1 MGYAHHRAQS
11 HQPAR
16 KVTAPKLS
24 APQPLADRH
33 QIAGFAS
40 GEPSLDDWLKRRA
53 ARKQV
58 NGASRTYL
66 VCETDTVIGYYCL
79 AAGAI
84 GHAEAPSTVKRNR
97 PDPVP
102 VLVLGRL
109 AIHKDH
115 HQKGIGTALLND
127 AIRRAIQAASIA
139 GVTALLVHAISE
151 QARRFYLSRGFI
163 ESPVKPMTLC
173 LLLATVEQALCEL

>member
-1 MGYAHHRAQS
+1 M
-11 HQPAR
+11 
-16 KVTAPKLS
+16 LS

-33 QIAGFAS
+33 QFADFDS
-40 GEPSLDDWLKRRA
+40 GVPTLDDWLKRRA
-53 ARKQV
+53 AKNQT
-58 NGASRTYL
+58 NGSSRTYV
-66 VCETDTVIGYYCL
+66 VCEGNAVIGYYCL
-79 AAGAI
+79 AAGAL
-84 GHAEAPSTVKRNR
+84 GHAEAPSTLKRNR

-127 AIRRAIQAASIA
+127 AIRRAIQAADIA

-163 ESPVKPMTLC
+163 ESPLKPMTLC
-173 LLLATVEQALCEL
+173 LMLATVDQALREP